1 MEQPLCGSFSTPDAG
16 HGIDDHKHCHRRQ
29 YVASFAIARRHSGGE
44 SREVIKHIVRVI
56 ARFDEAIPARFI
68 EEFNGTGNFDLS
80 FADLTFLFVRDAL
93 ADQAPLPRLRLL
105 WI

>member
-1 MEQPLCGSFSTPDAG
+1 M
-16 HGIDDHKHCHRRQ
+16 
-29 YVASFAIARRHSGGE
+29 
-44 SREVIKHIVRVI
+44 IKHIVRVI